1 MISHGLLN
9 EAKSEIK
16 KICHDLSGFG
26 ERDIIMGVEPSEVL
40 VWRDEAKN
48 LINKKI
54 PNVLLIEELLLR
66 LDQMKALPRFEIL
79 EKKVWVFEHCHQ
91 KSLAETK
98 NLIEALKII
107 LKLEI
112 EVIDTGCCGMAGD
125 FGYKFSQVSNTIA
138 HQSFDK
144 YIKKIHKNDI
154 LIATGTS
161 CRKQILDI
169 FSINSIHLPQL
180 FFNAVK

>member
-1 MISHGLLN
+1 
-9 EAKSEIK
+9 
-16 KICHDLSGFG
+16 
-26 ERDIIMGVEPSEVL
+26 MGVEPSEVL

-48 LINKKI
+48 LINQKI

-169 FSINSIHLPQL
+169 FSINSIPLPQL